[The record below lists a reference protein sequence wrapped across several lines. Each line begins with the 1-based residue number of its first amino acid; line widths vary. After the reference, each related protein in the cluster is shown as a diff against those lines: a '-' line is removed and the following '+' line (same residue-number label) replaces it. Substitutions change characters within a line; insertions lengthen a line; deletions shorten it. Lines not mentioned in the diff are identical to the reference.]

1 MNYCRINIIN
11 LFAWLCKNIKNIF
24 SHSRHEKQ
32 LKVNKLFIKEYLAN
46 PGYNSITS
54 ELELDD
60 TEHGEVLT
68 FMFCDESPWDF
79 EKETQ
84 IIYYVHIFLRT

>member
-1 MNYCRINIIN
+1 MFI
-11 LFAWLCKNIKNIF
+11 
-24 SHSRHEKQ
+24 SHNVKQ
-32 LKVNKLFIKEYLAN
+32 LNGNKLVKKEYLAN

-54 ELELDD
+54 ELELNE

-84 IIYYVHIFLRT
+84 IIYFLKFSFKQFLFVILRNFFIS